1 MREPAAVS
9 LLRASLLSIY
19 RVFAVVYFVL
29 LYRYYGP
36 KKSSPTRT
44 NPDGIKAQLG
54 PTRTKPDGIKAR
66 PESSPTVLI
75 PIHRLRYII
84 YKYKFI

>member
-44 NPDGIKAQLG
+44 
-54 PTRTKPDGIKAR
+54 KPDGIKAR